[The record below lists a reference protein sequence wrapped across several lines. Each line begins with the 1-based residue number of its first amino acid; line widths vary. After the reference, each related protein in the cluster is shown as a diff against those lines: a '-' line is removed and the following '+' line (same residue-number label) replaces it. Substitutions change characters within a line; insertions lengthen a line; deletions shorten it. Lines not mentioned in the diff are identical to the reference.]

1 MRTNSITSI
10 RSSYARVIDANVRS
24 FGAYLNEVK
33 RDVRALNLEA
43 VKAEAAAAAADAKAA
58 AAAAAEA
65 AKAAKAADA
74 TDEAKA
80 AAAATKAAAAAAKAK
95 AEAAA
100 TRYAEAERRS
110 KDAAVKARIEA
121 ARTILDGA
129 RLSYED
135 ITPAFIKTWIP
146 QSINEDGKICDLQ
159 RVKLENEEATREAY
173 KENPAALREIDGN
186 LFILKPVTLWTAS
199 KLLTKFAKAARER
212 DAAARYASQLERDAA
227 REAKQKAREDAI
239 LARAA
244 EIAAKRAAAEA
255 KQNEEAAETATDTT
269 K

>member
-1 MRTNSITSI
+1 MRTNSISAI
-10 RSSYARVIDANVRS
+10 RSSYAKVIDANVRS

-33 RDVRALNLEA
+33 RDVRALNLDSA
-43 VKAEAAAAAADAKAA
+43 KAE
-58 AAAAAEA
+58 AAEA
-65 AKAAKAADA
+65 AKAA
-74 TDEAKA
+74 
-80 AAAATKAAAAAAKAK
+80 KAAAAAAKAK
-95 AEAAA
+95 AEAAES
-100 TRYAEAERRS
+100 RYTEAERRS

-121 ARTILDGA
+121 ARSILDGA

-159 RVKLENEEATREAY
+159 RVKLENEESTREAY
-173 KENPAALREIDGN
+173 KDTPNMLREIDGN

-212 DAAARYASQLERDAA
+212 DAAARYASQLEREAA
-227 REAKQKAREDAI
+227 REARQKAREDAI

-244 EIAAKRAAAEA
+244 EIAARRAAAEA
-255 KQNEEAAETATDTT
+255 AEAAETATDST

>member
-1 MRTNSITSI
+1 MRTNSISAI
-10 RSSYARVIDANVRS
+10 RSSYAKVIDANVRS
-24 FGAYLNEVK
+24 FGAYLNEVR

-65 AKAAKAADA
+65 AKAAKAEPT
-74 TDEAKA
+74 TDKLKAAAEAKA
-80 AAAATKAAAAAAKAK
+80 EAAAQKQK

-110 KDAAVKARIEA
+110 RDFAVKTRIEE
-121 ARTILDGA
+121 ARAILDGA
-129 RLSYED
+129 RLSYDD
-135 ITPAFIKTWIP
+135 INPAFIKTWLP

-173 KENPAALREIDGN
+173 KDTPAMLREIDGN
-186 LFILKPVTLWTAS
+186 LFILKPVILWTAS

-212 DAAARYASQLERDAA
+212 DAAARYASQLEREAA

-255 KQNEEAAETATDTT
+255 KQNEAAAEAAADTT

>member
-1 MRTNSITSI
+1 MRTNSISAI
-10 RSSYARVIDANVRS
+10 RSSYAKVIDANVRS

-33 RDVRALNLEA
+33 RDVRALNLDSA
-43 VKAEAAAAAADAKAA
+43 KAE
-58 AAAAAEA
+58 AAEA
-65 AKAAKAADA
+65 AKAAKAAA
-74 TDEAKA
+74 AEA
-80 AAAATKAAAAAAKAK
+80 KAAAAAAKAK
-95 AEAAA
+95 AEAA
-100 TRYAEAERRS
+100 EARCEEAKRRS
-110 KDAAVKARIEA
+110 EDAAVKARIEA
-121 ARTILDGA
+121 ARAILDGA

-159 RVKLENEEATREAY
+159 RVKLENEEAAREAY
-173 KENPAALREIDGN
+173 KDTPNMLREIDGN

-212 DAAARYASQLERDAA
+212 DAAARYASQLEREAA
-227 REAKQKAREDAI
+227 REATQKAREDAI

-255 KQNEEAAETATDTT
+255 KQNEAAAETATDST

>member
-1 MRTNSITSI
+1 MRSNSSISVI
-10 RSSYARVIDANVRS
+10 RSSYAKVIDANVRS

-33 RDVRALNLEA
+33 RDVRALNLDSA
-43 VKAEAAAAAADAKAA
+43 KAEAAAAAAAAKAA
-58 AAAAAEA
+58 AEEAAAA
-65 AKAAKAADA
+65 AKAAKAAEA
-74 TDEAKA
+74 TDEVKA
-80 AAAATKAAAAAAKAK
+80 AAAAAK

-110 KDAAVKARIEA
+110 KDAMVKSRIEA
-121 ARTILDGA
+121 ARAILDGA

-135 ITPAFIKTWIP
+135 ITPAFIKTWLP

-173 KENPAALREIDGN
+173 KDTPNMLREIDGN
-186 LFILKPVTLWTAS
+186 IFILKPVTLWTAS

-212 DAAARYASQLERDAA
+212 DAAARYASQLEREAA

-244 EIAAKRAAAEA
+244 EIAARRAAAEA

>member
-1 MRTNSITSI
+1 MRTNSISAI
-10 RSSYARVIDANVRS
+10 RSSYAKVIDANVRS
-24 FGAYLNEVK
+24 FGAYLNEVR

-43 VKAEAAAAAADAKAA
+43 VKAEAA
-58 AAAAAEA
+58 EA
-65 AKAAKAADA
+65 AKAAKAAEA
-74 TDEAKA
+74 TDEA
-80 AAAATKAAAAAAKAK
+80 KAAAAAAKAK

-110 KDAAVKARIEA
+110 EDAAVKARIEA
-121 ARTILDGA
+121 ARAILDGA

-173 KENPAALREIDGN
+173 KETPNMLREIDGN

-212 DAAARYASQLERDAA
+212 DAAARYASQLEREAA

-244 EIAAKRAAAEA
+244 EIAARRATAEA

>member
-1 MRTNSITSI
+1 MRTNSISAI
-10 RSSYARVIDANVRS
+10 RSSYAKVIDANVRS

-33 RDVRALNLEA
+33 RDVRALNLDSA
-43 VKAEAAAAAADAKAA
+43 KAE
-58 AAAAAEA
+58 AAEA
-65 AKAAKAADA
+65 AKAAKAAEA
-74 TDEAKA
+74 TDEA
-80 AAAATKAAAAAAKAK
+80 KAAAAAAKAK
-95 AEAAA
+95 AEAA
-100 TRYAEAERRS
+100 EARCEEAKRRS
-110 KDAAVKARIEA
+110 EDAAVKARIEA
-121 ARTILDGA
+121 ARAILDGA

-173 KENPAALREIDGN
+173 KDTPNMLREIDGN

-212 DAAARYASQLERDAA
+212 DAAARYASQLEREAA

-244 EIAAKRAAAEA
+244 EIAARRAAAEA

>member
-1 MRTNSITSI
+1 MSSI
-10 RSSYARVIDANVRS
+10 RSSYAKVIDANVRS

-33 RDVRALNLEA
+33 RDVRALNLDA
-43 VKAEAAAAAADAKAA
+43 AAAEAAEATKAAKAA

-80 AAAATKAAAAAAKAK
+80 AAAAAKAAAAAAKAK
-95 AEAAA
+95 AEAAEA
-100 TRYAEAERRS
+100 RFADAERRS

-129 RLSYED
+129 KLSYED

-173 KENPAALREIDGN
+173 KDTPAMLREIDGN

-212 DAAARYASQLERDAA
+212 DAASRYASQLEREAA

-244 EIAAKRAAAEA
+244 EIAARRAAAEA

>member
-1 MRTNSITSI
+1 MRTNSISAI
-10 RSSYARVIDANVRS
+10 RSSYAKVIDANVRS
-24 FGAYLNEVK
+24 FGAYLNEVR

-80 AAAATKAAAAAAKAK
+80 EAAAAK

-100 TRYAEAERRS
+100 QKQKAEAAAARYADAERRS
-110 KDAAVKARIEA
+110 RDAAAAARIEA
-121 ARTILDGA
+121 ARAILDGA
-129 RLSYED
+129 RLSYDD
-135 ITPAFIKTWIP
+135 INPAFIKTWLP

-159 RVKLENEEATREAY
+159 RVKFENEAAAREAY
-173 KENPAALREIDGN
+173 KDAPAMLREVDGN
-186 LFILKPVTLWTAS
+186 LFILKPVVLWTAS

-212 DAAARYASQLERDAA
+212 DAAARYASQLEREAA

-255 KQNEEAAETATDTT
+255 KQNEAAAEAAADTT

>member
-1 MRTNSITSI
+1 MSTNSISAI
-10 RSSYARVIDANVRS
+10 RSSYAKVIDANVRS
-24 FGAYLNEVK
+24 FGAYLNEVR

-43 VKAEAAAAAADAKAA
+43 AAAEAAEAAAAA
-58 AAAAAEA
+58 
-65 AKAAKAADA
+65 
-74 TDEAKA
+74 
-80 AAAATKAAAAAAKAK
+80 KAAAAAAKAK

-100 TRYAEAERRS
+100 SRHAEAERRS
-110 KDAAVKARIEA
+110 KDAAAKARIEA
-121 ARTILDGA
+121 ARAILDGA

-135 ITPAFIKTWIP
+135 ITPAFIKMWIP
-146 QSINEDGKICDLQ
+146 QSINEEGKICDLQ

-173 KENPAALREIDGN
+173 KENPASLREIDGN
-186 LFILKPVTLWTAS
+186 LFILKPVVLWTAS

-212 DAAARYASQLERDAA
+212 DAAARYASQLEREAA

-244 EIAAKRAAAEA
+244 EIAARRAAAEA
-255 KQNEEAAETATDTT
+255 KQNAEAAETATDTT

>member
-1 MRTNSITSI
+1 MSTNSISAI
-10 RSSYARVIDANVRS
+10 RSNYAKVIDANVRS
-24 FGAYLNEVK
+24 FGAYLNEVR
-33 RDVRALNLEA
+33 RDVRALNLDA
-43 VKAEAAAAAADAKAA
+43 AKAEAAEAAAEAKAA
-58 AAAAAEA
+58 AAEAAEA
-65 AKAAKAADA
+65 AKAAKAAEA

-80 AAAATKAAAAAAKAK
+80 AAAKAKAAAAAAKAK

-100 TRYAEAERRS
+100 ARYAEAERRS
-110 KDAAVKARIEA
+110 NDAAVKARIDA
-121 ARTILDGA
+121 ARAILDGA
-129 RLSYED
+129 RLSYDD
-135 ITPAFIKTWIP
+135 INPAFIKTWIP

-173 KENPAALREIDGN
+173 KDTPNMLREIDGN

-212 DAAARYASQLERDAA
+212 DAAARYASQLEREAA

-244 EIAAKRAAAEA
+244 EIAARRAAAEA
-255 KQNEEAAETATDTT
+255 AEAETATDTT

>member
-1 MRTNSITSI
+1 MRTNSISAI
-10 RSSYARVIDANVRS
+10 RSSYAKVIDANVRS

-33 RDVRALNLEA
+33 RDVRALNLDSA
-43 VKAEAAAAAADAKAA
+43 KAE
-58 AAAAAEA
+58 AAEA
-65 AKAAKAADA
+65 AKAA
-74 TDEAKA
+74 
-80 AAAATKAAAAAAKAK
+80 KAAAAAAKAK
-95 AEAAA
+95 AEAA
-100 TRYAEAERRS
+100 EARCEEAKRRS
-110 KDAAVKARIEA
+110 EDAAVKARIEA
-121 ARTILDGA
+121 ARAILDGA

-159 RVKLENEEATREAY
+159 RVKLENEEAAREAY
-173 KENPAALREIDGN
+173 KDTPNMLREIDGN

-212 DAAARYASQLERDAA
+212 DAAARYASQLEREAA
-227 REAKQKAREDAI
+227 REATQKAREDAI

-255 KQNEEAAETATDTT
+255 KQNEAAAEAKQNEAAAEAKQQKRSRTKQNEEAAETATDST

>member
-1 MRTNSITSI
+1 MSTKSSISVI
-10 RSSYARVIDANVRS
+10 RSSYAKVIDANVRS

-43 VKAEAAAAAADAKAA
+43 VKAEAAEAAAAAKAA
-58 AAAAAEA
+58 AAEAAEA

-74 TDEAKA
+74 TADAKA
-80 AAAATKAAAAAAKAK
+80 A
-95 AEAAA
+95 AAA

-110 KDAAVKARIEA
+110 ADAAVKARIEA
-121 ARTILDGA
+121 ARAILDGA

-173 KENPAALREIDGN
+173 KDMPAMLREVDGN

-212 DAAARYASQLERDAA
+212 DAAARYASQLEREAA

-244 EIAAKRAAAEA
+244 EIAARRAAAEA

>member
-1 MRTNSITSI
+1 MSTNSISSI
-10 RSSYARVIDANVRS
+10 RSSYAKVIDANVRS
-24 FGAYLNEVK
+24 FGAYLNEVR
-33 RDVRALNLEA
+33 RDVRALNLDSAKAEA
-43 VKAEAAAAAADAKAA
+43 AEAAAAAKAA
-58 AAAAAEA
+58 AAEAAEA

-80 AAAATKAAAAAAKAK
+80 AAAKAK

-100 TRYAEAERRS
+100 QKQKAEAAAARYADAERRS

-129 RLSYED
+129 RLSYDD
-135 ITPAFIKTWIP
+135 INPAFIKTWIP

-173 KENPAALREIDGN
+173 KENPGTLREIDGN

-212 DAAARYASQLERDAA
+212 DAAARYASQLEREAA

-244 EIAAKRAAAEA
+244 EIAARRAAA
-255 KQNEEAAETATDTT
+255 EAAETATDTT

>member
-1 MRTNSITSI
+1 MKSNSITSI
-10 RSSYARVIDANVRS
+10 RSSYAKVIDANVRS

-43 VKAEAAAAAADAKAA
+43 VKAEAAEAAEAARAAQAADATDQAKAA
-58 AAAAAEA
+58 AA
-65 AKAAKAADA
+65 KA
-74 TDEAKA
+74 
-80 AAAATKAAAAAAKAK
+80 KAAAAAAKAK

-100 TRYAEAERRS
+100 ARYAEAERRS
-110 KDAAVKARIEA
+110 EDAAVKARIEA

-135 ITPAFIKTWIP
+135 ITPAFIKMWLP
-146 QSINEDGKICDLQ
+146 QAINEDGKICDLQ
-159 RVKLENEEATREAY
+159 RGKLENEEATREAY
-173 KENPAALREIDGN
+173 KENPASLREIDGN

-212 DAAARYASQLERDAA
+212 DAAARYASQLEREAA